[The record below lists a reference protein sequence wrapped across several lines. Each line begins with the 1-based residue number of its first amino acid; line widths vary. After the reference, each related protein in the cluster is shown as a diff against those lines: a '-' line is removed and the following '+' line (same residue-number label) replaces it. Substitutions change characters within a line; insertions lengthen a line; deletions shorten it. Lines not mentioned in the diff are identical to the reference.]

1 MRDYWT
7 MTDKSLIFLA
17 YDMRVIDDL
26 SEFGVA
32 AHNDF
37 IADELGAKQ
46 RQSIIDELIK
56 RDRHVASYIAL
67 AISILALVVSTF
79 ALLF

>member
-1 MRDYWT
+1 MVIIHLAKLSLLE
-7 MTDKSLIFLA
+7 KSCKYFKKVMIPELVHKEI
-17 YDMRVIDDL
+17 MEEKSH
-26 SEFGVA
+26 SE
-32 AHNDF
+32 
-37 IADELGAKQ
+37 IA
-46 RQSIIDELIK
+46 IIDELIK